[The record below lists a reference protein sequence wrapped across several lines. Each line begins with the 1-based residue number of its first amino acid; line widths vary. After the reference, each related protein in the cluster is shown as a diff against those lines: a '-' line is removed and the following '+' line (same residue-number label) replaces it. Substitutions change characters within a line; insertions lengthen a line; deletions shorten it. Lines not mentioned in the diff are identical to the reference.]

1 MFLGWNEKAIRHW
14 KTASHIQII
23 FVPDTWGEYFI
34 VAVKTNTK
42 HGLCRK
48 KSQVPLFRKKML
60 GIQITEQHPGSS
72 LSLAAIEADLL
83 WGSDLSKLACRF
95 AFWIRWNHTG

>member
-1 MFLGWNEKAIRHW
+1 MRKLLDTGRLQATYKSSLFLTLGGVLYSGCQDQH
-14 KTASHIQII
+14 KTW
-23 FVPDTWGEYFI
+23 FVPE
-34 VAVKTNTK
+34 
-42 HGLCRK
+42 K

-83 WGSDLSKLACRF
+83 WGSDLSKLTCRF
-95 AFWIRWNHTG
+95 AFWI